1 MKLVYQRNAKV
12 YIAARSETKARAA
25 IKDIQAEYP
34 KSKGQLEYLHLD
46 LSDLTTIKAS
56 AQDFLRREHRLDVLW
71 NNAGVM
77 IPPQGSKT
85 VQGWELQLGV
95 NAIGTFLF
103 TEQLHEILAAT
114 AQTAPK
120 NSVRVVWVASGSAVT
135 APKPAVDFENMD
147 YKRDESPYTKY
158 SRSKAGN
165 VIHAAEFARR
175 AAREGI
181 LTIVRPTSAL
191 QCFTRPANSV
201 ESESRSW
208 NFKNGAGSKR
218 T

>member
-1 MKLVYQRNAKV
+1 LGKELVKLVYQRNAKV

-25 IKDIQAEYP
+25 IKEIQDAFP
-34 KSKGQLEYLHLD
+34 ASKGQLEYLYLD
-46 LSDLTTIKAS
+46 LSDLSTIKRS
-56 AQDFLRREHRLDVLW
+56 AQDFLGREHRLDILW

-85 VQGWELQLGV
+85 AQGWELQLGV
-95 NAIGTFLF
+95 NSIGTFLF
-103 TEQLHEILAAT
+103 TEQLHGILATT

-120 NSVRVVWVASGSAVT
+120 NSVRVVWVSSGSAPT
-135 APKPAVDFENMD
+135 APKPAIDFDNMD

-175 AAREGI
+175 AAGEGI
-181 LTIVRPTSAL
+181 LTIVRPISEPQNFPCT
-191 QCFTRPANSV
+191 AN
-201 ESESRSW
+201 
-208 NFKNGAGSKR
+208 
-218 T
+218 